1 MKKILKDMAAL
12 FGMILFLLG
21 CSLLFS
27 GCGHNA
33 LVFSKGK
40 YMNLGVDPGT
50 QRVGVQYIN
59 GEQLT
64 AVDKDNVKLTVE
76 LKDTLDANG
85 TKTTSVSKIIY
96 EIGDQT
102 TGYDVDLAEINKK

>member
-1 MKKILKDMAAL
+1 MNFKTVTILVTIC
-12 FGMILFLLG
+12 MIMVVL
-21 CSLLFS
+21 C

-33 LVFSKGK
+33 LVFSKGQ
-40 YMNLGVDPGT
+40 YLNLGVDPGT
-50 QRVGVQYIN
+50 QKVGVQYVN

-76 LKDTLDANG
+76 LKDTLDVNG
-85 TKTTSVSKIIY
+85 KTTTSISKIIY

>member
-1 MKKILKDMAAL
+1 MKKQVIGAAL
-12 FGMILFLLG
+12 FFAAIIMAVM
-21 CSLLFS
+21 C

-33 LVFSKGK
+33 LVYSKGK

-50 QRVGVQYIN
+50 QKVGVQYVN

-76 LKDTLDANG
+76 LKDTVDAQG
-85 TKTTSVSKIIY
+85 TKTTSISKIIY

-102 TGYDVDLAEINKK
+102 TGYDVELAEVNANKK